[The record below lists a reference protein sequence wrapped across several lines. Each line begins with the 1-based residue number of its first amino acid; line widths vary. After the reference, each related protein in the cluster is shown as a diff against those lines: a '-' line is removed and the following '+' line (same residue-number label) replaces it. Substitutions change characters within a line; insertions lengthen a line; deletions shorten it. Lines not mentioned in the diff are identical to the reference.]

1 MDVNPASG
9 MPNDEATRR
18 LQHTLL
24 PAYQQAQVR
33 VVTLA
38 LSPMADRALLLD
50 IAIMTGGHFFD
61 APDARALSH
70 ALFEIFD
77 SLKTPDLV
85 PVREQRVTIDPAVKE
100 ATFFIQL
107 EAPKA
112 NVALIRPDG
121 TRVMKNSQNPT
132 TKWFVEKDYVLC
144 TIQGLQAGEWQID
157 TAGGR
162 TTKVVVITD
171 VRLEVTMDPEQ
182 TVPGQEVRI
191 AARLVATGDQEP
203 TVVLPAE
210 LGFMV
215 KVWSPTAAESTTMR
229 MSRQESPPAEQAIG
243 QWFGTAYAPPAGPG
257 EYRGRVIA
265 AAPTFSREKSFV
277 VRVLAPQSAPSA
289 AGPSVGTISDPAMP
303 SQVIL
308 APAVALPPTAAEES
322 SEPLSSSTPGE
333 EAAAGAIVILAEL
346 LLASVAVNVVG
357 AWRHWWTKA
366 GGPPAGLVRRIKAI
380 TEKAPV
386 IRDLYHRITSDS
398 GAETPAFL
406 DRLQTETKQL
416 QELLQDSAATHK
428 PLSPDAFTAMLQ
440 PVWQE
445 MPESYALLHT
455 TMEELLGKTQ
465 ALQQLMDKREA
476 QEQLLQ
482 ELREQSTTYQT
493 EPEDLAQEAQ
503 EGQLASEVLKHL
515 KQRYQMVQGKLQDL
529 AVSSQSLTTQEPAP
543 RSSFEQYRA
552 LFEALRTLKLDN
564 VRLSEEL
571 HSQTSRTQWLQQ
583 EKARQEDGL
592 ERLKRVEDA
601 HQAERRKVK
610 HLQGQ
615 LERANAEIQQLKSE
629 VRTVTDEYLKLFEQ
643 QRA

>member
-1 MDVNPASG
+1 LGSG
-9 MPNDEATRR
+9 
-18 LQHTLL
+18 L
-24 PAYQQAQVR
+24 
-33 VVTLA
+33 
-38 LSPMADRALLLD
+38 
-50 IAIMTGGHFFD
+50 G
-61 APDARALSH
+61 
-70 ALFEIFD
+70 
-77 SLKTPDLV
+77 
-85 PVREQRVTIDPAVKE
+85 
-100 ATFFIQL
+100 
-107 EAPKA
+107 
-112 NVALIRPDG
+112 RP
-121 TRVMKNSQNPT
+121 
-132 TKWFVEKDYVLC
+132 
-144 TIQGLQAGEWQID
+144 
-157 TAGGR
+157 
-162 TTKVVVITD
+162 
-171 VRLEVTMDPEQ
+171 
-182 TVPGQEVRI
+182 
-191 AARLVATGDQEP
+191 
-203 TVVLPAE
+203 
-210 LGFMV
+210 
-215 KVWSPTAAESTTMR
+215 
-229 MSRQESPPAEQAIG
+229 
-243 QWFGTAYAPPAGPG
+243 
-257 EYRGRVIA
+257 
-265 AAPTFSREKSFV
+265 
-277 VRVLAPQSAPSA
+277 
-289 AGPSVGTISDPAMP
+289 
-303 SQVIL
+303 
-308 APAVALPPTAAEES
+308 
-322 SEPLSSSTPGE
+322 
-333 EAAAGAIVILAEL
+333 
-346 LLASVAVNVVG
+346 
-357 AWRHWWTKA
+357 
-366 GGPPAGLVRRIKAI
+366 GLVRRIKAI
-380 TEKAPV
+380 TEKAPL

-428 PLSPDAFTAMLQ
+428 PVRPDACTAMLQ

-445 MPESYALLHT
+445 MHESYALLHT

-493 EPEDLAQEAQ
+493 ELEDLAQEPQ
-503 EGQLASEVLKHL
+503 EGQLTSEVLKHL
-515 KQRYQMVQGKLQDL
+515 KQRYQMVQRKLQDL